1 MPDATSSRNAHAP
14 HVEERVDRWER
25 LSSIPLTISTLLFL
39 GAYAWPILDPELDRA
54 LVNACETVVWITW
67 VMVFVDLAVRI
78 SLAHHRWRFI
88 REHPLD
94 VAVVV
99 LPVLRPLRL
108 LRLVT
113 LLSVLNRYAGSSMRG
128 KVGLYLVSSVILIV
142 FVAAVAVLDVERGQ
156 GGPIETF
163 GDAVWWAMTTI
174 TTVGYGDM
182 YPVTTA
188 GRCIAGGL
196 MFAGIATLGV
206 VTASFAS
213 WLVERVA
220 ESDEESETATRRD
233 IAALHQEI
241 RELREALRAR

>member
-1 MPDATSSRNAHAP
+1 MPEDVLTEAS
-14 HVEERVDRWER
+14 EERVERWER
-25 LSSIPLTISTLLFL
+25 ASEIPLTISTVLFL
-39 GAYAWPILDPELDRA
+39 GAYAWPILDPDLGRA
-54 LVNACETVVWITW
+54 WDNACEAVVWVTW
-67 VMVFVDLAVRI
+67 VMVFVDLAARVL
-78 SLAHHRWRFI
+78 LAHHRWQFI

-99 LPVLRPLRL
+99 LPILRPLRL

-128 KVGLYLVSSVILIV
+128 KVGLYLVSSVSLIV
-142 FVAAVAVLDVERGQ
+142 FVSAVAILDVERGR
-156 GGPIETF
+156 GGPIQSF
-163 GDAVWWAMTTI
+163 GDALWWAVTTI

-188 GRCIAGGL
+188 GRFIAVGL

-220 ESDEESETATRRD
+220 ESDEESEAATRRD
-233 IAALHQEI
+233 IAALNSEI
-241 RELREALRAR
+241 RALREDLRQS

>member
-1 MPDATSSRNAHAP
+1 MPDDVLTEAR
-14 HVEERVDRWER
+14 EERVERWEKA
-25 LSSIPLTISTLLFL
+25 SEIPLTISTLLFL
-39 GAYAWPILDPELDRA
+39 AAYAWPILDPNLNRA
-54 LVNACETVVWITW
+54 LDNACEAIVWTTW
-67 VMVFVDLAVRI
+67 VMVFIDLAVRI
-78 SLAHHRWRFI
+78 LLAHRRWQFI

-99 LPVLRPLRL
+99 LPILRPLRL

-128 KVGLYLVSSVILIV
+128 KVGLYLVSSVSLIV
-142 FVAAVAVLDVERGQ
+142 FVSAIAILDVERG
-156 GGPIETF
+156 GEGPIQSF
-163 GDAVWWAMTTI
+163 GDAIWWALTTI

-188 GRCIAGGL
+188 GRFIAAGL

-220 ESDEESETATRRD
+220 ESDEEAEAATRRD
-233 IAALHQEI
+233 IASLNSEI
-241 RELREALRAR
+241 RALRQELRES